1 VTRAPAISAVAL
13 DPVVSYHV
21 DHQAELGNVAPALA
35 RLLVEIERRRRAP
48 TDAAANHSNHEVDA

>member
-1 VTRAPAISAVAL
+1 VQVAAADLGLL
-13 DPVVSYHV
+13 DRFEIVV